1 MRIFF
6 NFSLVILLFL
16 KPCFAG
22 WSEVAR
28 NNDFTRYFIDFGK
41 MQVVE
46 PYNYAWLLVN
56 YLEPDQ
62 SGSMSEVHYIKVHCS
77 DSVFRTLKKLRYD
90 GLIGLTNVADSF
102 VLSNFLDLNYAKSGT
117 AREAVI
123 KNMCTNGLIDY
134 HW

>member
-6 NFSLVILLFL
+6 NFSLVLLLFL

-28 NNDFTRYFIDFGK
+28 NTDFTRYFLDFGK
-41 MQVVE
+41 MQVVD
-46 PYNYAWLLVN
+46 PYTYAWLLVN

-77 DSVFRTLKKLRYD
+77 DSVFRTLKILRYGGPM
-90 GLIGLTNVADSF
+90 GLGNVADSF
-102 VLSNFLDLNYAKSGT
+102 VPSSSLDWNYAKSGT

-123 KNMCTNGLIDY
+123 KNICTNGLIE
-134 HW
+134 

>member
-16 KPCFAG
+16 NPCFAG

-28 NNDFTRYFIDFGK
+28 NIDFTRYFLDFSK

-46 PYNYAWLLVN
+46 PYTYAWLLVN

-62 SGSMSEVHYIKVHCS
+62 SGNMSEVHYIKVHCG
-77 DSVFRTLKKLRYD
+77 DSVFRTLKILRYGGPM
-90 GLIGLTNVADSF
+90 GLGNVADSF
-102 VLSNFLDLNYAKSGT
+102 VPSNSLDWSYAKSGT

-123 KNMCTNGLIDY
+123 KNICTNGVID
-134 HW
+134 

>member
-6 NFSLVILLFL
+6 NLSLVILLFL

-28 NNDFTRYFIDFGK
+28 NNDFTRYFIDFGN

-46 PYNYAWLLVN
+46 PYNYAGLLVN

-77 DSVFRTLKKLRYD
+77 DSVFRTLKQLRYD
-90 GLIGLTNVADSF
+90 GLMGLANVADRF
-102 VLSNFLDLNYAKSGT
+102 VPSNFLDWNYAKSGT

-123 KNMCTNGLIDY
+123 KNICTNGLIDY